1 MTILKILEL
10 NDLDMTDKEFHRVF
24 RRITRIVPFKGCRT
38 PADVNGRLMQKYRE
52 EKYVPNAN
60 PLERLRA
67 ESRANKIRRLVPY
80 FGEEVIAEAHA
91 KPNGFIAQ
99 FLRYGRDKGE
109 AKFKQ
114 LKEWRLDRKYR
125 RKRM

>member
-1 MTILKILEL
+1 MQEL

-24 RRITRIVPFKGCRT
+24 RRISRIVSFEGCRT
-38 PADVNGRLMQKYRE
+38 PADVNGRLMQKYKE

-80 FGEEVIAEAHA
+80 FGEKVIAEAHA

-99 FLRYGRDKGE
+99 VLGYGRDKAE

-114 LKEWRLDRKYR
+114 LSEWRLDRKYKRKGR
-125 RKRM
+125 R

>member
-1 MTILKILEL
+1 M
-10 NDLDMTDKEFHRVF
+10 DMTDKEFHGVF
-24 RRITRIVPFKGCRT
+24 RRFSRRIPFKGCKT
-38 PADVNGRLMQKYRE
+38 PADVNGRLVQKYKQ

-67 ESRANKIRRLVPY
+67 ESRANKYRRVVPY
-80 FGEEVIAEAHA
+80 FGEKVIAEAHA

-99 FLRYGRDKGE
+99 VLRFGREKGE

-114 LKEWRLDRKYR
+114 LREWRLDRKYKRNR
-125 RKRM
+125 RR

>member
-1 MTILKILEL
+1 M
-10 NDLDMTDKEFHRVF
+10 DMTDKEFHRVF
-24 RRITRIVPFKGCRT
+24 RRISRIVSFPNCKT
-38 PADVNGRLMQKYRE
+38 PADVNARLMRKYRE

-67 ESRANKIRRLVPY
+67 ESRANKIRRLVLY
-80 FGEEVIAEAHA
+80 FGEKVIDDAHA

-99 FLRYGRDKGE
+99 VLRYGRKKGE

-114 LKEWRLDRKYR
+114 VREWRLDRKYK
-125 RKRM
+125 RKRS